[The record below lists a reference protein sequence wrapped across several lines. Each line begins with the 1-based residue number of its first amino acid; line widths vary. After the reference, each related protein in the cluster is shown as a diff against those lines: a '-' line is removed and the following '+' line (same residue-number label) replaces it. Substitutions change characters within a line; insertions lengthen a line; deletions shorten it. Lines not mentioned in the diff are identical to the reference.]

1 MMKPIQKVTVSID
14 FGDKELQ
21 VGELIKEG
29 RGIYFKYYTEFIKT
43 GLELSPFH
51 LPLNDTIYSAP
62 SQPFEGLFGVFSDS
76 LPDGW
81 GRLLLDRTLTA
92 KGILLQDITPLQ
104 RLSYVGLKGMGA
116 LIYRPQIETSFEET
130 LQVELDAIA
139 KEMTVVL
146 QGASSLAIDA
156 LYEMGG
162 SSGGA
167 RPKILVGYHPET
179 EHLIHGIEPLPAG
192 YEHWLIKFPSSNDR
206 TDIAQIEYAYH
217 KMALAAG
224 ITMNPCKL
232 FETESGK
239 VFFGTKRFDRT
250 ENGRLH
256 LHSAA
261 GMLNDNFRYSTMDYG
276 NLMDATFRLEND
288 VAGHEKILRI
298 AAFNVFAH
306 NRDDHSKNIS
316 YLMDAAGKW
325 QLAPAYDLTYSN
337 SSHGMHS
344 TTIAREGTK
353 PGKTHLLE
361 LANEFLLKN
370 GAVIIEEVADAVSQ
384 WKSYAKDAG
393 VTKESMDLIE
403 KKMQGTLKL

>member
-1 MMKPIQKVTVSID
+1 MKTIPKVIVSID
-14 FGDKELQ
+14 FGGKELQ

-29 RGIYFKYYTEFIKT
+29 RGIYFKYYTDFIKT
-43 GLELSPFH
+43 RLEISPFH
-51 LPLNDTIYSAP
+51 LPLNDSIYTAP
-62 SQPFEGLFGVFSDS
+62 SKPFEGLFGVFSDS

-81 GRLLLDRTLTA
+81 GRLLLDRTLTS

-116 LIYRPQIETSFEET
+116 LIYRPQIETSFQET
-130 LQVELDAIA
+130 LQIELDAIS
-139 KEMTVVL
+139 KEMTLVL
-146 QGASSLAIDA
+146 QGASSLAIDK

-167 RPKILVGYHPET
+167 RPKILVGYHPGT

-224 ITMNPCKL
+224 IAMNPCQL
-232 FETESGK
+232 FRTESGK

-250 ENGRLH
+250 EHGRLH

-276 NLMDATFRLEND
+276 NLMDATFRLEHD

-298 AAFNVFAH
+298 AAFNIYAH

-316 YLMDAAGKW
+316 YLMDSAGKW

-344 TTIAREGTK
+344 TTIAREGTE
-353 PGKTHLLE
+353 PGKNHLIE
-361 LANEFLLKN
+361 LATEFRMKN
-370 GAVIIEEVADAVSQ
+370 GTIIIEQVTDAVSQ

-393 VTKESMDLIE
+393 VTTESMDLIE
-403 KKMQGTLKL
+403 KKMQDTLKL

>member
-1 MMKPIQKVTVSID
+1 MKSIQKVIVSID
-14 FGDKELQ
+14 FGGKEIP
-21 VGELIKEG
+21 VGELLQEG
-29 RGIYFKYYTEFIKT
+29 RGIYFKYYTDFIKT
-43 GLELSPFH
+43 GLALSPFH
-51 LPLNDTIYSAP
+51 LPLNDSIYTAP

-81 GRLLLDRTLTA
+81 GRLLLDRKLTA
-92 KGILLQDITPLQ
+92 KGILIQDITPLQ

-116 LIYRPQIETSFEET
+116 LLYRPEIETAFQET
-130 LQVELDAIA
+130 LHLELDAIA

-146 QGASSLAIDA
+146 QGASSLAIDE

-167 RPKILVGYHPET
+167 RPKILVGYHPGT
-179 EHLIHGIEPLPAG
+179 AHLIHGIEPLPEG

-206 TDIAQIEYAYH
+206 SDIASIEYAYH

-224 ITMNPCKL
+224 IDMNRCKL
-232 FETESGK
+232 FETQSGK

-250 ENGRLH
+250 AHGRLH

-276 NLMDATFRLEND
+276 NLMDATFRLEHN

-306 NRDDHSKNIS
+306 NRDDHSKNLS
-316 YLMDAAGKW
+316 YLMDSSGNW

-344 TTIAREGTK
+344 TTIAREGIH
-353 PGKTHLLE
+353 PGKSHLME
-361 LANEFLLKN
+361 LANEFRLKN
-370 GAVIIEEVADAVSQ
+370 GTQIINHVADAVSQ
-384 WKSYAKDAG
+384 WKSFAKDAA

-403 KKMQGTLKL
+403 KKLQVTLKL